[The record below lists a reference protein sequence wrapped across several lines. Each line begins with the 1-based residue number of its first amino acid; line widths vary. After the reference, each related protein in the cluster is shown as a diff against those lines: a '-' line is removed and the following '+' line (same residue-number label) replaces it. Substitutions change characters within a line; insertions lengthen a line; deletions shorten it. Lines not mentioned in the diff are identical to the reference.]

1 MVQQR
6 FFDHCSGLLQE
17 PALRRQWAAAF
28 VAGLITLLPLI
39 LGVDLYVD
47 DLERAMDRRLS

>member
-1 MVQQR
+1 MAQQR
-6 FFDHCSGLLQE
+6 FFDHWSEFFKESALQ
-17 PALRRQWAAAF
+17 RQWAAAF